1 MVTWYIVI
9 LFPRLETKLLYNFM
23 LNYRVT
29 RNYSIVHKKSKNLP
43 FDILSAH

>member
-9 LFPRLETKLLYNFM
+9 LFARLETKFLYNFM

-29 RNYSIVHKKSKNLP
+29 SNYSIVHKKSKKIP